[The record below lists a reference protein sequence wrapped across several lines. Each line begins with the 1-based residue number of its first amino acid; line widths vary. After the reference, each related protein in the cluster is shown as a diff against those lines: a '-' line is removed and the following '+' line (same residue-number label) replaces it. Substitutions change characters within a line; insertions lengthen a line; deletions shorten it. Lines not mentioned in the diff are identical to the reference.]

1 MWYTKSGR
9 DGDVVLSSRVRLARN
24 IKGIPFGARMTPEQQ
39 EEVIE
44 KCSKALPSLKL
55 IELDKMSEVEKRALL
70 EQHLVSA
77 DMIEGDRKKAILL
90 NEDSTLSVMLGEED
104 HIRIQSMASGFDLDL
119 CYEKAN
125 EIDDELEK
133 SVEYGYSERFGYLT
147 ACPTNVGTGMR
158 ASVMMQLPALVM
170 SGRMEGIVS
179 ALSKLGVT
187 VRGIYGE
194 GSKAL
199 GNIFQIS
206 NQVTLGVSE
215 EEILQKMKQVVAEV
229 AEKEREASK
238 LLYEKNKFKLE
249 DRVMRS
255 LGILKNAVI
264 LSSGEA
270 MSLLSD
276 IRLGINIGI
285 IKDISLDNLLE
296 IMYAVF
302 PATIAKNYNIQAVDE
317 RDLKRAEIVKTYL
330 N

>member
-1 MWYTKSGR
+1 M
-9 DGDVVLSSRVRLARN
+9 
-24 IKGIPFGARMTPEQQ
+24 
-39 EEVIE
+39 
-44 KCSKALPSLKL
+44 
-55 IELDKMSEVEKRALL
+55 
-70 EQHLVSA
+70 
-77 DMIEGDRKKAILL
+77 
-90 NEDSTLSVMLGEED
+90 
-104 HIRIQSMASGFDLDL
+104 
-119 CYEKAN
+119 
-125 EIDDELEK
+125 
-133 SVEYGYSERFGYLT
+133 EYGYSERFGYLT

-215 EEILQKMKQVVAEV
+215 EEILQKMKQVVLEV

-264 LSSGEA
+264 LTSGEA